1 MTKPG
6 ATTPSKSPNRSTAS
20 PNRCESSN
28 CPACRSKGDVSD
40 WIAAGGT
47 KEELKRLAEAA
58 PVWTPDAQPWPEIVS
73 FDVLDLPDF
82 PTHVLPDVLR
92 HGRREFSKRDA
103 QQHGKRRFP
112 KADDIDP
119 ALTELTRRGYIRLR
133 PVEASG
139 PGRPPSPTFDVN
151 PAIFAD
157 AKPKM
162 RSHNSHNSPGELE
175 DGNSGNIG
183 RLWSK
188 PKTQTACR

>member
-1 MTKPG
+1 MRIVELPG
-6 ATTPSKSPNRSTAS
+6 LPV
-20 PNRCESSN
+20 
-28 CPACRSKGDVSD
+28 KGDVSD

-47 KEELKRLAEAA
+47 KEDLTRLADAA
-58 PVWTPDAQPWPEIVS
+58 PVWTPDAQPWPEVVS
-73 FDVLDLPDF
+73 FNALDLPDF
-82 PTHVLPDVLR
+82 PTHALPDVLR

-157 AKPKM
+157 VKPEM

-183 RLWSK
+183 SALE
-188 PKTQTACR
+188 QTENANRVQVTI